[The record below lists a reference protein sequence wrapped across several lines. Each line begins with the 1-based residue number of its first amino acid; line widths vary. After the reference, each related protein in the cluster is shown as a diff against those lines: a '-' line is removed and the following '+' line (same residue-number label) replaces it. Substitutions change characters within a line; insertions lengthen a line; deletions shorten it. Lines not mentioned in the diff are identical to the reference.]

1 MNSTIRELENERQSV
16 YKVYSKNNRISI
28 LLYVLGITIAV
39 IGVVLGDIFAI
50 FGILLAI
57 TSFIIGIIFGAKVTK
72 VTKPFRL
79 KFKTTLIKALL
90 DDLYDDVIYKPE
102 QSIPLDVILSTGL
115 VKRPDRHKSEDLI
128 RCVYEGVKIQSSDFV
143 LEERHTY
150 YDSKGRRHTSYQ
162 TYFSGRWIIFRFER
176 KFKNALRILEK
187 NWLGFAVTPKGFKK
201 IETESIAFNKK
212 FLLESTDQQ
221 HALYIVTP
229 SMIEKL
235 QEFEKTM
242 GGTVSMLFQG
252 NELHI
257 ALNFNHDSLEPK
269 LKYPLTDEVLK
280 SYRFETD
287 FMAAIINEFGLSKDK
302 FMSNQQ

>member
-1 MNSTIRELENERQSV
+1 MISSLNQLEEERKVV
-16 YKVYSKNNRISI
+16 YKVYSKNIRISI
-28 LLYVLGITIAV
+28 LFYVLAVVGITVSMI
-39 IGVVLGDIFAI
+39 LGYNYVI
-50 FGILLAI
+50 FGIFLSVAL
-57 TSFIIGIIFGAKVTK
+57 FIVGIIFGAKATK
-72 VTKPFRL
+72 ATKPFRK
-79 KFKTTLIKALL
+79 KFKTTLVKALL
-90 DDLYDDVIYKPE
+90 DDMYDDVIYQPE
-102 QSIPLDVILSTGL
+102 QSIPLDVILKTGL

-128 RCVYEGVKIQSSDFV
+128 MCEYQGVKIQSSDFV
-143 LEERHTY
+143 LEERHVY
-150 YDSKGRRHTSYQ
+150 YDSKGHRHTSYQ
-162 TYFSGRWIIFRFER
+162 TYFRGRWLIFRFKRE
-176 KFKNALRILEK
+176 FKQALRILEK
-187 NWLGFAVTPKGFKK
+187 TWLGFAVTPKGFKK

-257 ALNFNHDSLEPK
+257 ALNSNHDSLEPK
-269 LKYPLTDEVLK
+269 LKNPLTEEVLK

-287 FMAAIINEFGLSKDK
+287 LMAAIINEFGLSKDK
-302 FMSNQQ
+302 FMNGLS